1 MLSFFLFVSLMGSLM
16 SYMSLDPMKSS
27 FFLILSMLL
36 LMPCMSFGVNIWF
49 SYFISLLFLSGIFVI
64 LVYFSSL
71 SSFSMKN
78 VSLSFV
84 VLFLSL
90 MLMLMLRYYQV
101 KVFLSLNVFYYS
113 LYWIVLI
120 YVILMLLI
128 FMNFV
133 SYFLN
138 FSGALRKV

>member
-1 MLSFFLFVSLMGSLM
+1 MSFFLFVSLIGRLM
-16 SYMSLDPMKSS
+16 RYISLDPIKSS

-36 LMPCMSFGVNIWF
+36 LMPCISFGVNIWF
-49 SYFISLLFLSGIFVI
+49 SYFIRLLFLSGIFVI

-71 SSFSMKN
+71 SSFSIKN

-90 MLMLMLRYYQV
+90 ILMLILRYYQV

-128 FMNFV
+128 FINFV
-133 SYFLN
+133 RYFLN